1 LRLNLK
7 WTIGLFTLLAAGVLG
22 GLFLPATGS
31 AKTTTAHAKKVTIN
45 VVANEWSF
53 KLSKKT
59 VPVGTTVVF
68 KVTNKG
74 KIGHDFKIAG
84 KKTKLLN
91 PGQSQLLTVKFGKKG
106 KFTYICS
113 VTGHARLGMQGVFGV
128 GVTPPAGGGG
138 GGGGGTTT
146 SAGGTTTTPG
156 NVGTAVSTVNVN
168 MFEYGFTLSQSTIPS
183 GTVTF
188 VVKNSGAEV
197 HNFDINGVHSGAL
210 IGAGATETW
219 TVKLA
224 PGQYLYT
231 CDVPFHVDKG
241 MTGTFTVTP

>member
-1 LRLNLK
+1 VRLNLK
-7 WTIGLFTLLAAGVLG
+7 WTVGLFTLLAAGVLG
-22 GLFLPATGS
+22 GLFLPATSS
-31 AKTTTAHAKKVTIN
+31 AKTTTQHAKTVKIT

-53 KLSKKT
+53 KLSRKT
-59 VPVGTTVVF
+59 VPVGTTVAF
-68 KVTNKG
+68 KVINKG

-91 PGQSQLLTVKFGKKG
+91 PGKSQTIIVKFGKKG

-128 GVTPPAGGGG
+128 GVTPPPS

-146 SAGGTTTTPG
+146 SAGGTTTTPP
-156 NVGTAVSTVNVN
+156 NVGTAVTTVNVN
-168 MFEYGFTLSQSTIPS
+168 MFEYGFTLSSSSIPS

-188 VVKNSGAEV
+188 VIKNSGAEV

-219 TVKLA
+219 TVKMA

-241 MTGTFTVTP
+241 MTGAFTVTQ